1 MNKPMKHSD
10 NFKLV
15 VSAIETERSKNSNA
29 NTIDLRQTKENK
41 LNKVPLNDI
50 WNILCDLELGP
61 AYRIIKIVKE
71 NRPDEKE
78 DPWPQ
83 LWNPQKVVQWHFNS
97 GISFTIEIL
106 DTYQEW
112 FENYTQAIESE
123 VLAITKDSQA
133 TAEEPLRLPSD
144 VKWEDITIRFVDGH
158 DVNIKYKNKS
168 IRSDYRKMGFEDLK
182 SRRPNKQW
190 QLLERLAENNGEI
203 SWERPAAKSSDI
215 SKTSQDFGYEFD
227 EEKSTRQNKGYSI
240 IKLPDKLKKTKQ
252 LLSHALK
259 AYFHIDEDPFYPY
272 DQVKAYKIKIK
283 LIA

>member
-1 MNKPMKHSD
+1 MTHSD

-15 VSAIETERSKNSNA
+15 VSAIENERSKNPSV
-29 NTIDLRQTKENK
+29 NTIELRQTKENR
-41 LNKVPLNDI
+41 LNRVPLNDI
-50 WNILCDLELGP
+50 WNILRDLELGP

-83 LWNPQKVVQWHFNS
+83 LWNPQKVVEWHFNS
-97 GISFTIEIL
+97 GVSFTIEIL

-123 VLAITKDSQA
+123 ALASAKDPRA
-133 TAEEPLRLPSD
+133 TTEEALSLPSG

-158 DVNIKYKNKS
+158 NVNIKYKNQS
-168 IRSDYRKMGFEDLK
+168 IRLDYKTMGFEDLK

-203 SWERPAAKSSDI
+203 SWERSAAKSSDI

-240 IKLPDKLKKTKQ
+240 IKIPDKRKKTKQ
-252 LLSHALK
+252 LLSQALK
-259 AYFHIDEDPFYPY
+259 AYFRIDEDPFYPY
-272 DQVKAYKIKIK
+272 DQVKAYKIKTK
-283 LIA
+283 LIV

>member
-1 MNKPMKHSD
+1 MEHSD

-15 VSAIETERSKNSNA
+15 VSAIETERSKNPSA
-29 NTIDLRQTKENK
+29 NTIELRQTKENR

-50 WNILCDLELGP
+50 WNILCELELGP

-83 LWNPQKVVQWHFNS
+83 LWNPQKVVEWHFNS
-97 GISFTIEIL
+97 GVSFTIEIL
-106 DTYQEW
+106 GTYQEW
-112 FENYTQAIESE
+112 FENYTQAIEAE
-123 VLAITKDSQA
+123 ALASTKNSQA
-133 TAEEPLRLPSD
+133 TAEQSLSLPSGI
-144 VKWEDITIRFVDGH
+144 KWEDITIRFVDGH
-158 DVNIKYKNKS
+158 NVDIRCKDKV
-168 IRSDYRKMGFEDLK
+168 IRSDYKTMGFEDLK
-182 SRRPNKQW
+182 SRKPNSQW
-190 QLLERLAENNGEI
+190 QMLERLAENNGEI
-203 SWERPAAKSSDI
+203 SWERSAAKSSDI

-240 IKLPDKLKKTKQ
+240 IKIPDKRKKTKQ

-259 AYFHIDEDPFYPY
+259 AYFCIDEDPFYPY

>member
-1 MNKPMKHSD
+1 MEHSD

-15 VSAIETERSKNSNA
+15 VSAIETERSKNPSA
-29 NTIDLRQTKENK
+29 NTIELRQTKENR

-83 LWNPQKVVQWHFNS
+83 LWNPQKVVEWHFNS
-97 GISFTIEIL
+97 GVSFTIEIL
-106 DTYQEW
+106 DVYQEW
-112 FENYTQAIESE
+112 FENYTQVIESE
-123 VLAITKDSQA
+123 ALASTKDPRA
-133 TAEEPLRLPSD
+133 TAEQSLSLPPD
-144 VKWEDITIRFVDGH
+144 VKWQDIAIRFVDGH
-158 DVNIKYKNKS
+158 NVDIKYKDKI
-168 IRSDYRKMGFEDLK
+168 IRSDYKTMGFEDFK

-203 SWERPAAKSSDI
+203 SWERSAAKSSDI

-227 EEKSTRQNKGYSI
+227 EEKSIRQNKGYSI
-240 IKLPDKLKKTKQ
+240 IKIPDKRKKTKQ
-252 LLSHALK
+252 LLSQALK
-259 AYFHIDEDPFYPY
+259 AYFRIDEDPFYPY